1 MFPVS
6 EKPDGILIL
15 SDIRCGYRRLK
26 KAVSYESVFRRVIIL
41 GVTQLKNN
49 MLIFITPNCALHK

>member
-15 SDIRCGYRRLK
+15 SDIRCGYRRVK
-26 KAVSYESVFRRVIIL
+26 KAVSYESVFRRVIIS
-41 GVTQLKNN
+41 
-49 MLIFITPNCALHK
+49 